1 MQYVKIKF
9 LMEEVPTLKYD
20 ILSTSIITLE
30 DTKLFLIF
38 NLNSVKLQRKY
49 VVQKTIKKL

>member
-20 ILSTSIITLE
+20 ILSIITLE
-30 DTKLFLIF
+30 DLFMKVIRNIYFTKKRTIYY
-38 NLNSVKLQRKY
+38 NSN
-49 VVQKTIKKL
+49 